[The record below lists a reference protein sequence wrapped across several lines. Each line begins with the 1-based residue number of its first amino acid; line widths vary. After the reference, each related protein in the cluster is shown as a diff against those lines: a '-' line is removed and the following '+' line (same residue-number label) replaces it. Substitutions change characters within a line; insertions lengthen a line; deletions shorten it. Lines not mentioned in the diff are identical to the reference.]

1 MRNNPMQHT
10 STSLYGQPS
19 KPFFTVPVVILVLI
33 CLCASG
39 FVILGR
45 IEGQEWDFVDC
56 VYFTVISLTT
66 VGYGET
72 LPNFES
78 HVATRIYTMVVLV
91 VGYTVMVWAASS
103 LIAQIVEGRLGEAIA
118 RRKMMQEIE
127 QMSGHYLI
135 CGLGDT
141 GVHVFEELHRT
152 KRACVLLDMD
162 PDRIAA
168 AIRECPAPFVAGD
181 CETEETLRQAG
192 IDRAAGFVA
201 CLSEDKDNV
210 YLVLTARQLNPSL
223 RIVAR
228 AVNPESIEKLR
239 RAGADVV
246 VSPNLIG
253 GLRIA
258 SEMVRPTVT
267 NFLDLMLRAK
277 DAVIRIEEVE
287 IPEHS
292 PVEGKSIRDVNIRAR
307 TGLLILALTDPH
319 GGGEFIYN
327 PESDREL
334 HPGMTLVVLGNV
346 DDVVRLRDLVSR

>member
-1 MRNNPMQHT
+1 M
-10 STSLYGQPS
+10 L
-19 KPFFTVPVVILVLI
+19 
-33 CLCASG
+33 
-39 FVILGR
+39 LGR
-45 IEGQEWDFVDC
+45 IEGQEWDFIDC

-78 HVATRIYTMVVLV
+78 HVATRLYTMVVLV

-103 LIAQIVEGRLGEAIA
+103 LIAQIVEGRLGEVIA
-118 RRKMMQEIE
+118 RRKMMQAIE
-127 QMSGHYLI
+127 RMSGHYII

-141 GVHVFEELHRT
+141 GVHVFEELYRT
-152 KRACVLLDMD
+152 RRGCVLVDMD
-162 PDRIAA
+162 SDRIAA
-168 AIRECPAPFVAGD
+168 AMRSVQDGPDHGDDTPTGFVAGD
-181 CETEETLRQAG
+181 CESEDTLRDAG

-201 CLSEDKDNV
+201 CLPEDKDNV

-228 AVNPESIEKLR
+228 AVNTESIEKLR

-246 VSPNLIG
+246 VSPNMIG

-277 DAVIRIEEVE
+277 DEVIRIEEVA

-292 PVEGKSIRDVNIRAR
+292 PVEGKSIREINIRAR

-319 GGGEFIYN
+319 DGGQFIYN
-327 PESDREL
+327 PDSEHEL

-346 DDVVRLRDLVSR
+346 DDVVRLRELVTR